1 MLYVGIDLGGTG
13 IKAGLVNE
21 EGTIVARAE
30 CPTGVERGHEAVIAD
45 MAKLALDVIAKGGA
59 YTAEPIAAST
69 MPPAVTETTL
79 TAVVDGQTVEVPAA
93 VMTPGNYCVT
103 AEGLASLLGVSVA
116 LTDGVLT
123 ITTAA

>member
-45 MAKLALDVIAKGGA
+45 MAKLALDVIAR
-59 YTAEPIAAST
+59 AALRWT
-69 MPPAVTETTL
+69 R
-79 TAVVDGQTVEVPAA
+79 
-93 VMTPGNYCVT
+93 
-103 AEGLASLLGVSVA
+103 
-116 LTDGVLT
+116 
-123 ITTAA
+123 

>member
-1 MLYVGIDLGGTG
+1 MTYDTG
-13 IKAGLVNE
+13 STSCCRVRDIAYAVKDTA
-21 EGTIVARAE
+21 AAF
-30 CPTGVERGHEAVIAD
+30 GVSWDNGV
-45 MAKLALDVIAKGGA
+45 VIAKGGA

>member
-45 MAKLALDVIAKGGA
+45 KFWRW
-59 YTAEPIAAST
+59 T
-69 MPPAVTETTL
+69 
-79 TAVVDGQTVEVPAA
+79 
-93 VMTPGNYCVT
+93 
-103 AEGLASLLGVSVA
+103 
-116 LTDGVLT
+116 
-123 ITTAA
+123 